1 VRLER
6 HVGGLGRA
14 RQETYLRQRGWTPV
28 EKGWQHARALD
39 EVFPRTRALH
49 HQLTHDL
56 THALARWQWRVV
68 GYSARGYAQLV
79 DGVTGAPH
87 ALPSALRVEARRQ
100 AQPVREFTY
109 ALFLAAAV
117 SDDP

>member
-56 THALARWQWRVV
+56 TQALARWQWRVV

-100 AQPVREFTY
+100 GQPVRDFTY

-117 SDDP
+117 GDDP